1 MVAMAI
7 DALAILLE
15 LIIYFFFFRHFFG
28 KEKFSSKIM
37 FAVYAVVG
45 VVSFCLSWFD
55 VPDMVQMTG
64 YFAVIL
70 ILAMCYEG
78 QLFVKLFVPFL
89 FQVIGMM
96 VENCYVLLLEPM
108 RLAGLAC
115 GMAGRNVYYFTGV
128 VLSNLTILLIVR
140 ILANTK
146 DYLFIRKHDI
156 DIPLYFSV
164 LFIFPASMLFVIHQ
178 IESFVLE
185 AGHISFVT
193 TFPALILTSFTVAFF
208 YFFDGMLQSIQNKQ
222 QLELLYRQL
231 EQEKQY
237 HTILLNKH
245 QKFQQLRH
253 DMKYSFSNIAGLIK
267 NGHSEEAMLYAE
279 QQSGQLASTSVIETG
294 QPLLDTI
301 LTIREE
307 QAKTF
312 GAEFESYVSADFAKI
327 KISMD
332 DLASLC
338 SNALSNAVEAL
349 EQIADPTERKIWCSI
364 TQDKQYLHI
373 TVRNTVA
380 KDIEIIDNSVQTTKA
395 DKTLHGFGLKIIQ
408 QITETYHGTYTLQ
421 CKNRIFTIRVTLPTN
436 GDEDVTV

>member
-1 MVAMAI
+1 MVAIAI

-28 KEKFSSKIM
+28 REKYSSGIM
-37 FAVYAVVG
+37 FAVYAGVG
-45 VVSFCLSWFD
+45 VVSFCLSWFEALD
-55 VPDMVQMTG
+55 SVHLIG
-64 YFAVIL
+64 YFVVIL
-70 ILAMCYEG
+70 LLAMCYEG

-96 VENCYVLLLEPM
+96 VEDCYVLILEPL
-108 RLAGLAC
+108 RLQGLVY
-115 GMAGRNVYYFTGV
+115 GEAGRNVYYFTGV

-140 ILANTK
+140 FLANAK

-178 IESFVLE
+178 LESFILE
-185 AGHISFVT
+185 AGRISLVA
-193 TFPALILTSFTVAFF
+193 TFPTLILTSFTVAFF
-208 YFFDGMLQSIQNKQ
+208 YIFDAMLQSIQNKR

-267 NGHSEEAMLYAE
+267 NGHSEEAMQYAE
-279 QQSGQLASTSVIETG
+279 QQSGQLARTSVIETG
-294 QPLLDTI
+294 HPLLDTI
-301 LTIREE
+301 LTIRED
-307 QAKTF
+307 QAKTL
-312 GAEFESYVSADFAKI
+312 GAEFESFVSTDLSRVD
-327 KISMD
+327 ISID

-338 SNALSNAVEAL
+338 SNALSNAVEAV
-349 EQIADPTERKIWCSI
+349 EQIAESSQRKIWCSI
-364 TQDKQYLHI
+364 TQDRQYLHI
-373 TVRNTVA
+373 AVRNTTAHDVT
-380 KDIEIIDNSVQTTKA
+380 ITDNTVETTKA
-395 DKTLHGFGLKIIQ
+395 DKTLHGFGLKIIR
-408 QITETYHGTYTLQ
+408 QITEKYNGTYTLQ
-421 CKNRIFTIRVTLPTN
+421 CKNYMFTIRITLPTN
-436 GDEDVTV
+436 REINL

>member
-1 MVAMAI
+1 MVAIAI

-108 RLAGLAC
+108 RLAGLAY
-115 GMAGRNVYYFTGV
+115 GEAGRNVYYFTGV

-267 NGHSEEAMLYAE
+267 NGHSEEAMQYAE

-294 QPLLDTI
+294 HPLLDTI
-301 LTIREE
+301 LTIRED
-307 QAKTF
+307 QAKTS
-312 GAEFESYVSADFAKI
+312 GAEFESFVTTDLSRVD
-327 KISMD
+327 ISID

-338 SNALSNAVEAL
+338 SNALSNAVEAV
-349 EQIADPTERKIWCSI
+349 EQIAESSQRKIWCSI
-364 TQDKQYLHI
+364 TQDRQYLHI
-373 TVRNTVA
+373 AVRNTTAHDVTVT
-380 KDIEIIDNSVQTTKA
+380 DNMVETTKA
-395 DKTLHGFGLKIIQ
+395 DKTLHGFGLKIIR
-408 QITETYHGTYTLQ
+408 QITEKYNGTYTLQ
-421 CKNRIFTIRVTLPTN
+421 CKNYMFTIRITLPTN
-436 GDEDVTV
+436 REINL

>member
-108 RLAGLAC
+108 RLAGLAY

-156 DIPLYFSV
+156 DIPLHFSV

-178 IESFVLE
+178 LESFVLE

-208 YFFDGMLQSIQNKQ
+208 YFFDGMLQNIQNKQ

-312 GAEFESYVSADFAKI
+312 GAEFESYVSADF
-327 KISMD
+327 D
-332 DLASLC
+332 F
-338 SNALSNAVEAL
+338 
-349 EQIADPTERKIWCSI
+349 
-364 TQDKQYLHI
+364 Y
-373 TVRNTVA
+373 
-380 KDIEIIDNSVQTTKA
+380 
-395 DKTLHGFGLKIIQ
+395 G
-408 QITETYHGTYTLQ
+408 
-421 CKNRIFTIRVTLPTN
+421 
-436 GDEDVTV
+436 